1 MMTSFTFVASR
12 ALLAAET
19 GSNVPL
25 VLSQERK
32 ASSGLSPRRL
42 AISFTSMLALAF
54 FTLLNRCTVS
64 APSLVTGVA
73 VTGAFFAGM
82 GMQAAGV
89 PKEMKVQLVNE
100 RGSQLF
106 RLDPSGAIS
115 VRISNSQPI
124 EIRNFPIR

>member
-1 MMTSFTFVASR
+1 MMKQETTMGF
-12 ALLAAET
+12 LA
-19 GSNVPL
+19 
-25 VLSQERK
+25 
-32 ASSGLSPRRL
+32 
-42 AISFTSMLALAF
+42 
-54 FTLLNRCTVS
+54 
-64 APSLVTGVA
+64 GVA

-100 RGSQLF
+100 QGSQLF

-124 EIRNFPIR
+124 EIRNRPIR